1 MSSLTRTIRR
11 KMIFASMNKQQ
22 RLIWRTTHG
31 GKNNQRLHDQLK
43 NTMPQA
49 EKE

>member
-11 KMIFASMNKQQ
+11 KMIFSSMNKQQ
-22 RLIWRTTHG
+22 KLIWRTTHG
-31 GKNNQRLHDQLK
+31 KDTQRVREKLK
-43 NTMPQA
+43 NYNA

>member
-11 KMIFASMNKQQ
+11 KMIFSSMNKQQ
-22 RLIWRTTHG
+22 KLIWRTTHG
-31 GKNNQRLHDQLK
+31 KDTQRVREKLK
-43 NTMPQA
+43 SYNA